1 MIMARETSSHSLIM
15 ISLIAKSFFLFL
27 SCIFGTLGL
36 FVKTF
41 LFLEIIVFLV
51 RDLLFFMRR
60 QRVEYF
66 ADVRFLLNLLFFV
79 ILFVMVLLVAN
90 LIAKFILDVKAKV
103 TVRHQFETERVLSWF
118 LLPVGCL
125 EGLGEFIE
133 MEELM
138 VDDAN
143 RVSIA

>member
-1 MIMARETSSHSLIM
+1 MIITQETDSHSLIM

-27 SCIFGTLGL
+27 SCSFGTLGL

-41 LFLEIIVFLV
+41 LFLEVIVFLV

-60 QRVEYF
+60 QRVEYL

-90 LIAKFILDVKAKV
+90 LIAKFTLDVKAKV
-103 TVRHQFETERVLSWF
+103 TVRH
-118 LLPVGCL
+118 
-125 EGLGEFIE
+125 
-133 MEELM
+133 
-138 VDDAN
+138 
-143 RVSIA
+143 